1 MSTSSK
7 WSLSKEEQLKFIAA
21 LTEELAPLRA
31 KLGISQG
38 EIAYLVGISRQ
49 TYSLIECKKKTM
61 SWSVYLA
68 LVLFFDY
75 NAATHQMIRNIS
87 AFPDELIDRF
97 NNGLPFSMSEDGF
110 ILGQQAG
117 EVVKMMQSLDEQGLH
132 SLKTVLLVEYARCV
146 NLPGDVVVKAFD
158 GIEFSLLPEGLD
170 ARAFAT
176 LKSITDKSKENTK

>member
-87 AFPDELIDRF
+87 AFPNELVDRF
-97 NNGLPFSMSEDGF
+97 NNGLPFSMFDDGF
-110 ILGQQAG
+110 ILGQQAS
-117 EVVKMMQSLDEQGLH
+117 EIAKMMQSLDGQGLH
-132 SLKTVLLVEYARCV
+132 SLKTVLLVEYARCA
-146 NLPGDVVVKAFD
+146 NLPGDAVVKAFD
-158 GIEFSLLPEGLD
+158 GIEF
-170 ARAFAT
+170 T
-176 LKSITDKSKENTK
+176 LSSGEMGTKAAIAIKNIKKKSDG